1 VTVVCPNGHQSATT
15 DYCDQCGAKIEG
27 RQAAGAAQAV
37 QPAGAAEPAHA
48 AAAEPEPE
56 ATPTG
61 EPCPVC
67 GAARVGT
74 DRYCEGCG
82 YDFTAV
88 PAVGEAALAKPDAV
102 WEAVVTA
109 DRTYYQRVAPEAI
122 AFPPHCPAR
131 TFVIDGR
138 EVRIGRRSASRG
150 IQPEIDLGGAPE
162 DTAISHLHALLV
174 QQSDGSYALVDPGST
189 NGTTVN
195 DEDTPVAANV
205 PVPLSDGDRIHI
217 GAWTTITLHSRPSP

>member
-1 VTVVCPNGHQSATT
+1 VTAVCANGHQSATT
-15 DYCDQCGAKIEG
+15 DYCDQCGAKIED
-27 RQAAGAAQAV
+27 RQAAGAAQPAQAA
-37 QPAGAAEPAHA
+37 QP
-48 AAAEPEPE
+48 AEPEP
-56 ATPTG
+56 AAASAG

-67 GAARVGT
+67 GAGRVGT

-82 YDFTAV
+82 YDFSAV
-88 PAVGEAALAKPDAV
+88 PAIGEAAPANPDVV

-109 DRTYYQRVAPEAI
+109 DRTYYERVAPEGI

-174 QQSDGSYALVDPGST
+174 QQPDGSYALVDPGST

-195 DEDTPVAANV
+195 DDDTPVAANV
-205 PVPLSDGDRIHI
+205 AVPMSDGDRIHI
-217 GAWTTITLHSRPSP
+217 GAWTTVTLHSRPAP

>member
-1 VTVVCPNGHQSATT
+1 MTAVCPNGHQSATT

-27 RQAAGAAQAV
+27 PEATGAAQPA
-37 QPAGAAEPAHA
+37 QPAQP
-48 AAAEPEPE
+48 AAAEPEPA

-88 PAVGEAALAKPDAV
+88 AAVGEAVPANPANPDTV

-109 DRTYYQRVAPEAI
+109 DRTYYERVAPEGI
-122 AFPPHCPAR
+122 PFPPHCPAR
-131 TFVIDGR
+131 TFVINGQ

-174 QQSDGSYALVDPGST
+174 RQPDGSYALVDPGST

-195 DEDTPVAANV
+195 DDDTPVAANV
-205 PVPLSDGDRIHI
+205 PVLMSDGDRMHI
-217 GAWTTITLHSRPSP
+217 GAWTTITLHSRPAP

>member
-1 VTVVCPNGHQSATT
+1 MTAVCANGHQSATT
-15 DYCDQCGAKIEG
+15 DYCDQCGAKIED
-27 RQAAGAAQAV
+27 RQAADAAQPAQAA
-37 QPAGAAEPAHA
+37 QP
-48 AAAEPEPE
+48 AEPEP
-56 ATPTG
+56 AAASAG

-67 GAARVGT
+67 GAGRVGT

-82 YDFTAV
+82 YDFSAV
-88 PAVGEAALAKPDAV
+88 PAIGEAAPANPDVV

-109 DRTYYQRVAPEAI
+109 DRTYYERVAPEGI

-162 DTAISHLHALLV
+162 DTAISHFHALLV

-195 DEDTPVAANV
+195 DDDTPVAANV
-205 PVPLSDGDRIHI
+205 PVPMADGDRIHI
-217 GAWTTITLHSRPSP
+217 GAWTTITLHSRPAP